1 MTERIDTQFICR
13 AQPACLCAGTEYSCD
28 CDRNPATNI
37 CGDCGQP
44 MEEIETDSGEPVGV
58 G

>member
-1 MTERIDTQFICR
+1 METQWICR
-13 AQPACLCAGTEYSCD
+13 AEPHCLCVGENKWDQCS

-44 MEEIETDSGEPVGV
+44 MEEIDFETGEAPDRSPE
-58 G
+58 